1 MLKLYFLNNN
11 KMDKNLAKQ
20 IYEIEVENLINAK
33 TVFDGEVF
41 NGFVDTVF
49 ETNKNWGRII
59 MSWVWK
65 NSFIAAKT
73 AATMS
78 SIWIPAFYLDT
89 NDALHGDLWMITNK
103 DFVIHLSRS
112 WNTDEMLHTAF
123 HIKKLWYKQWALT
136 CREDCKVK
144 EYVDLFLPI
153 PFIKEADVN
162 WLAPSSS
169 STLLLAVCDVIWLT
183 VSAMKWFTRED
194 FFSFHP
200 GGALWAMLKNEL
212 SK

>member
-1 MLKLYFLNNN
+1 MAENYLNV
-11 KMDKNLAKQ
+11 AKQ

-33 TVFDGEVF
+33 SVFETETF
-41 NGFVDTVF
+41 NEFVNTVF
-49 ETNKNWGRII
+49 ETNKNGWRII
-59 MSWVWK
+59 MSGVWK

-89 NDALHGDLWMITNK
+89 NDALHWDLWMITDK

-123 HIKKLWYKQWALT
+123 HIKKLWFKQWALT

-169 STLLLAVCDVIWLT
+169 STLLLAVCDTIWLT

-212 SK
+212 AK

>member
-1 MLKLYFLNNN
+1 
-11 KMDKNLAKQ
+11 MDKNLAKK

-33 TVFDGEVF
+33 AVFDEEVF
-41 NGFVDTVF
+41 NRFVDAVF

-89 NDALHGDLWMITNK
+89 NDALHGDLWMITEK

-123 HIKKLWYKQWALT
+123 HIKKLWFKQWALT

-162 WLAPSSS
+162 GLAPSSS
-169 STLLLAVCDVIWLT
+169 STLLLAVCDVIGLT
-183 VSAMKWFTRED
+183 VSAIKWFTRED

-212 SK
+212 AK

>member
-1 MLKLYFLNNN
+1 MQENYL
-11 KMDKNLAKQ
+11 DVAKQ
-20 IYEIEVENLINAK
+20 IYAIEVENLEYARW
-33 TVFDGEVF
+33 VFDNHEF
-41 NGFVDTVF
+41 QNFINTVY

-89 NDALHGDLWMITNK
+89 NDALHWDLWMITDK

-112 WNTDEMLHTAF
+112 WNTDEMLHTAY
-123 HIKKLWYKQWALT
+123 HIKKLWYKQWAIT
-136 CREDCKVK
+136 CKKDCKVK
-144 EYVDLFLPI
+144 EYADLFLAV

-162 WLAPSSS
+162 ELAPSSS
-169 STLLLAVCDVIWLT
+169 STLLLAICDTIWLT
-183 VSAMKWFTRED
+183 VSAMKWFSRED
-194 FFSFHP
+194 YFAFHP
-200 GGALWAMLKNEL
+200 GGALWKMLKEEFN
-212 SK
+212 K

>member
-1 MLKLYFLNNN
+1 MLRLYFLNKI

-33 TVFDGEVF
+33 SVFDREVF
-41 NGFVDTVF
+41 NNFVNTVF

-89 NDALHGDLWMITNK
+89 NDALHWDLWMITNK

-112 WNTDEMLHTAF
+112 WNTDETLHTAF
-123 HIKKLWYKQWALT
+123 HIKKLWFKQWALT

-144 EYVDLFLPI
+144 EYVDLFLHI
-153 PFIKEADVN
+153 PFIKEADMN
-162 WLAPSSS
+162 GLAPSSS
-169 STLLLAVCDVIWLT
+169 STLLLVVCDVIGLT

-200 GGALWAMLKNEL
+200 WGALWAMLKNEL
-212 SK
+212 AK

>member
-1 MLKLYFLNNN
+1 MSENYLYV
-11 KMDKNLAKQ
+11 AKK
-20 IYEIEVENLINAK
+20 IYEIELENLEYAK
-33 TVFDGEVF
+33 SVFDWDIF
-41 NGFVDTVF
+41 KIFVNTVYD
-49 ETNKNWGRII
+49 TNKNWWRII

-112 WNTDEMLHTAF
+112 WNTDEMLNTAY

-144 EYVDLFLPI
+144 EFIDLFLPI

-169 STLLLAVCDVIWLT
+169 STLLLVVCDTIWLT
-183 VSAMKWFTRED
+183 VSAMKWFTKEE
-194 FFSFHP
+194 FFAYHP
-200 GGALWAMLKNEL
+200 WWALGKMLKDEL
-212 SK
+212 NK

>member
-1 MLKLYFLNNN
+1 MPENYLNI
-11 KMDKNLAKQ
+11 AKK
-20 IYEIEVENLINAK
+20 IYGVELENLEYAK
-33 TVFDGEVF
+33 SVF
-41 NGFVDTVF
+41 NSDVFQDFVNTVY
-49 ETNKNWGRII
+49 ETNKNWWRII

-78 SIWIPAFYLDT
+78 SVWIPAFYLDT
-89 NDALHGDLWMITNK
+89 NDALHGDLWMITDK

-112 WNTDEMLHTAF
+112 WNTDEMLYTAF

-136 CREDCKVK
+136 CREDCRVK

-169 STLLLAVCDVIWLT
+169 STLLLAVCDTIWLT
-183 VSAMKWFTRED
+183 VSVMKWFTKEE
-194 FFSFHP
+194 FFAYHP
-200 GGALWAMLKNEL
+200 GWALGKMLKNEL
-212 SK
+212 NK

>member
-1 MLKLYFLNNN
+1 METS
-11 KMDKNLAKQ
+11 NLAKK
-20 IYEIEVENLINAK
+20 IYNIEVDNLKNAERALDTK
-33 TVFDGEVF
+33 EFKNFIQTVY
-41 NGFVDTVF
+41 
-49 ETNKNWGRII
+49 ETNKNWWRVI

-89 NDALHGDLWMITNK
+89 NDALHWDLWMITDN

-123 HIKKLWYKQWALT
+123 HIKKLWYKQWAIT
-136 CREDCKVK
+136 CKENCKVK
-144 EYVDLFLPI
+144 EYVDLFLAL
-153 PFIKEADVN
+153 PFLQEADVN

-169 STLLLAVCDVIWLT
+169 STLLLAICDVIWLT
-183 VSAMKWFTRED
+183 VSAMKWFSRED
-194 FFSFHP
+194 YFAFHP
-200 GGALWAMLKNEL
+200 GGALWQMLKEEFN
-212 SK
+212 K